1 MINRDIPITEEGL
14 RRAGI
19 YFDCEFVCN
28 DHSSICIYKLSDDS
42 LIYCNL
48 TENLGAGGCGIVTD
62 TVKTYSDINRF
73 LTRHNVSAIIFPL
86 PTMLNGFKEEKKD
99 ALYTWTGMFG
109 DKVIVSMIGLQ
120 SAVCNIKTLGHSE
133 RCYVSSIND
142 LVKFLEDND
151 MLREIWGDWVD

>member
-19 YFDCEFVCN
+19 YLDCEFVCN
-28 DHSSICIYKLSDDS
+28 DYSSICINRFDDS
-42 LIYCNL
+42 LICNL
-48 TENLGAGGCGIVTD
+48 TKNLGAGSCRVDIG
-62 TVKTYSDINRF
+62 TVETYSDINRF
-73 LTRHNVSAIIFPL
+73 LIRHNVNAIIFPL
-86 PTMLNGFKEEKKD
+86 PTMLSGFKEEKKD

-120 SAVCNIKTLGHSE
+120 SAVCIIKTLGYSE
-133 RCYVSSIND
+133 RRYVSSIND

-151 MLREIWGDWVD
+151 MLREVWGDWVD

>member
-19 YFDCEFVCN
+19 YLDREFVYN
-28 DHSSICIYKLSDDS
+28 GTSSVWIYKLHDGS
-42 LIYCNL
+42 LNCDLIG
-48 TENLGAGGCGIVTD
+48 NLGAGGYVVATEM
-62 TVKTYSDINRF
+62 VETYSDINRF
-73 LTRHNVSAIIFPL
+73 LTRHNMNAIIFPL
-86 PTMLNGFKEEKKD
+86 STMLNGFKEEKKN

-120 SAVCNIKTLGHSE
+120 SAVCSIKTLGHLE
-133 RCYVSSIND
+133 RRYISGIND

-151 MLREIWGDWVD
+151 MLREIWGDWID

>member
-19 YFDCEFVCN
+19 RFDHEFKCS
-28 DHSSICIYKLSDDS
+28 DHTSICIFLLPDDS
-42 LIYCNL
+42 MVCDL
-48 TENLGAGGCGIVTD
+48 TENLGAGGCGDDMKAVE
-62 TVKTYSDINRF
+62 TYQDINDLLLGHGLDPF
-73 LTRHNVSAIIFPL
+73 PFPL
-86 PTMLNGFKEEKKD
+86 SSILIGFKEEKKD

-120 SAVCNIKTLGHSE
+120 SAVCSIKTLGYSE
-133 RCYVSSIND
+133 RRYVSSIND

-151 MLREIWGDWVD
+151 MLREVWGDWVD